1 MSALNRTPEN
11 TNFLQSSKFI
21 LAFSR
26 LPTVQYFCQ
35 TANLPGVSIGSAEF
49 NTPLLDIPIAGN
61 KLSFNEFK
69 VTFYI
74 DENISSWNELYKWF
88 LSMAAPKSL
97 QDRSKYNALQNQTI
111 TKPSYYS
118 DSNLTI
124 MSALNNPISRI
135 NFYRMFP
142 VSLSDVQ
149 FDTTQSA
156 DTIIT
161 ADAVFRYE
169 YFEITST

>member
-1 MSALNRTPEN
+1 MSALNRTPSN
-11 TNFLQSSKFI
+11 TNFLQPSKFI
-21 LAFSR
+21 LAFNR

-35 TANLPGVSIGSAEF
+35 SANLPGVSIGSSEYA
-49 NTPLLDIPIAGN
+49 TPLLDVPIAGN
-61 KLSFNEFK
+61 KLSYQEFK
-69 VTFYI
+69 ITFYI
-74 DENISSWNELYKWF
+74 DENILSWNELYKWF
-88 LSMAAPKSL
+88 LAIAAPTKL
-97 QDRSKYNALQNQTI
+97 QDRATYNALQNSNS
-111 TKPSYYS
+111 TKSSYYS

-135 NFYRMFP
+135 NFYIMYP
-142 VSLSDVQ
+142 ISLSDIQ